1 MKMNFFTIKGHLSLT
16 MPIKCDKCVYGQV
29 SPEWFIPEW
38 FIHDKRVTNLKKPD
52 WSRHYCEDCFDK
64 TVLQINAIAPHYFQK
79 CSGCGKVRDLKITL
93 EGAFCD
99 ACLAKQGA

>member
-1 MKMNFFTIKGHLSLT
+1 

-29 SPEWFIPEW
+29 KPECVI
-38 FIHDKRVTNLKKPD
+38 
-52 WSRHYCEDCFDK
+52 HYCEDCFDRI
-64 TVLQINAIAPHYFQK
+64 VLQINAIDPHYFQK
-79 CSGCGKVRDLKITL
+79 CGCGAVRDLKITL